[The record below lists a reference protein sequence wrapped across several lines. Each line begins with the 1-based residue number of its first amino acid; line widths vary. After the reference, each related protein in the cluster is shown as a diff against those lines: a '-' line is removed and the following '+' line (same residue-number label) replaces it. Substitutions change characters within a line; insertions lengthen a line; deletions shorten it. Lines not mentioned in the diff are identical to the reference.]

1 MTQRSKFIGPRAG
14 AQPQAPPLSR
24 CVKVSDTAGRPLCQ
38 FSKKVVCVKFSKKR
52 SSLVSRPPPM
62 STFRTRRGP
71 SVSNSPKRG
80 RHSCQIL
87 LGRPAARVKV
97 PAAPGALCQILPP
110 CVKVSNFSR
119 PRGPYYPRID
129 ILDHVARTTHRQRL
143 KSLNQSPSYALRQDG
158 SVVSRDKRV

>member
-1 MTQRSKFIGPRAG
+1 MAARSGLSLLARFYTLLSCDMTGIVCQIDN
-14 AQPQAPPLSR
+14 
-24 CVKVSDTAGRPLCQ
+24 CGRL
-38 FSKKVVCVKFSKKR
+38 CVKFSKKGRRLCQCFSTDVACQNLDPR
-52 SSLVSRPPPM
+52 S
-62 STFRTRRGP
+62 GP
-71 SVSNSPKRG
+71 SVSNCPKKG
-80 RHSCQIL
+80 RHPCQI